1 MLSEMLKLGMNVA
14 RFNFSHG
21 SHESHKACL
30 DRLKEAMKKTGITT
44 CATMLDTK
52 GPEVRT
58 GLLKDHKNITLVKDQ
73 MLEISKF
80 SYTFI

>member
-1 MLSEMLKLGMNVA
+1 MLNTGMDIA

-21 SHESHKACL
+21 THESHKACL
-30 DRLKEAMKKTGITT
+30 DRLKEAIKKSGKT

-58 GLLKDHKNITLVKDQ
+58 GLLKDHKNIDLKKDQ
-73 MLEISKF
+73 LLEISNRL
-80 SYTFI
+80 YE